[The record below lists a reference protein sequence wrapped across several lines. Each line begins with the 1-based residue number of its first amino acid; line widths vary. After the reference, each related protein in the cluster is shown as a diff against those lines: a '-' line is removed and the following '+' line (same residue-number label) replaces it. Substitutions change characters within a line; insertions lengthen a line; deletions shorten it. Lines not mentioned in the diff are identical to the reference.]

1 MGKCQNAFELKQQN
15 EKGSILNFIR
25 RQISIKQ
32 EEEEEAEDHSLS
44 TVSEKESLTNSSIG
58 EGRKT
63 TIEKKE
69 VATDN
74 QINVMPTRPSDTL
87 ISPSTFQ
94 YKKCTT
100 IAFNPYSDSSVQ
112 QQQHE
117 GVKITEIGIRGRMKK
132 VLNQNKTEQPKH
144 I

>member
-15 EKGSILNFIR
+15 QKGSILNFIR
-25 RQISIKQ
+25 RQISIEQ
-32 EEEEEAEDHSLS
+32 EEEEEAEDQSLS
-44 TVSEKESLTNSSIG
+44 TVSEKESLTNSSVG

-63 TIEKKE
+63 MAEKENE

-87 ISPSTFQ
+87 ISPSTFR

-132 VLNQNKTEQPKH
+132 VLNQN
-144 I
+144 